1 MNNRHTIKVNDIE
14 DARERHR
21 EGLAMKVKRS
31 IVALTALLGILLGL
45 ETVGARVDVSVDF
58 DKKFDF
64 KRVKTWGWTPGQP
77 GEVKMART
85 KDDNPEAA
93 RQRAEPIILDA
104 VNGEMGRRGLQASP
118 SAPDL
123 TITYYLLLST
133 NMSTQTIGQF
143 LPGTVA
149 WGLPPMTG
157 ATQSIKMMNRGSLV
171 LDLSAANNVVW
182 RGVAHADIKFDAD
195 DKRRE
200 ALLREAVRD
209 LLRKYPPGS

>member
-1 MNNRHTIKVNDIE
+1 
-14 DARERHR
+14 
-21 EGLAMKVKRS
+21 MKVKRS

-45 ETVGARVDVSVDF
+45 ETVVARVDVSVDF

-85 KDDNPEAA
+85 KDDDPDAA

-123 TITYYLLLST
+123 TIIYYLLLST